1 MYKLKKVKNSIQE
14 HIFFLFLIILF
25 SVLANQ
31 FIIETKSY
39 RLLDNGIKNLIEI
52 SLVLLTGLL
61 GYICW
66 SRYKVKWVIVLW
78 IFIYLFFLLFF
89 AFAGIVDKFIYR
101 YSTQDKYRFFAV
113 KELLYG
119 PIPYIIIFIMINY
132 RSNSRKNTLNPE

>member
-1 MYKLKKVKNSIQE
+1 MYKLRKVKKSKRE

-39 RLLDNGIKNLIEI
+39 RLLDNGIKNLLEI
-52 SLVLLTGLL
+52 SLVFLTGLL

-66 SRYKVKWVIVLW
+66 SRYDVKWVIVLW
-78 IFIYLFFLLFF
+78 VFIYLFFLLLF
-89 AFAGIVDKFIYR
+89 ALAGIVDKFIYR

-113 KELLYG
+113 KELLFG
-119 PIPYIIIFIMINY
+119 PIPYIVILIMINY
-132 RSNSRKNTLNPE
+132 RRNSRENKLNSK